1 MGAPA
6 GQPCRTTTSA
16 TGRPMPVS
24 RSQSRS
30 GQVTADSGGR
40 EEVRCVQHDPV
51 FSMKSSRGPT
61 ALLPLRQPARDKVPN
76 ILLVDAPCRDF
87 PLGRVP
93 THLRSHIVDNS
104 VMICRAPRWSVTQ
117 FRPVTP
123 ELVVLYHRAQE
134 YAFERPQYGSI
145 WSKCQAARR
154 ARDDVVQL
162 VTIVASATVGRDSN
176 RLGVVSSGPTS
187 TATCPKPTSSTLM
200 LR

>member
-30 GQVTADSGGR
+30 GQVSADSGGR
-40 EEVRCVQHDPV
+40 EEVRCVQDDPV
-51 FSMKSSRGPT
+51 FSMRSSRGPT

-76 ILLVDAPCRDF
+76 ILLVYAPCRDF

-104 VMICRAPRWSVTQ
+104 VMICRASLVGYSISSRHPRTSGSVSPRSGIR
-117 FRPVTP
+117 FRAPP
-123 ELVVLYHRAQE
+123 IRFYLVEVSGRPPGTGRRCPTCYHRCQRNG
-134 YAFERPQYGSI
+134 RP
-145 WSKCQAARR
+145 
-154 ARDDVVQL
+154 
-162 VTIVASATVGRDSN
+162 
-176 RLGVVSSGPTS
+176 
-187 TATCPKPTSSTLM
+187 
-200 LR
+200 

>member
-30 GQVTADSGGR
+30 GQVSADSGGR
-40 EEVRCVQHDPV
+40 EEVRCVQDDPV
-51 FSMKSSRGPT
+51 FSMRSSRGPT

-93 THLRSHIVDNS
+93 THPRSHIVDNS
-104 VMICRAPRWSVTQ
+104 VMICRASLVGYSISSRHPRTSGSVSPRSGIR
-117 FRPVTP
+117 FRAPP
-123 ELVVLYHRAQE
+123 IRFYLVEVSGRPPGTGRRCPTCYHRCQRNG
-134 YAFERPQYGSI
+134 RP
-145 WSKCQAARR
+145 
-154 ARDDVVQL
+154 
-162 VTIVASATVGRDSN
+162 
-176 RLGVVSSGPTS
+176 
-187 TATCPKPTSSTLM
+187 
-200 LR
+200 